1 MAVGDIILLYCH
13 AKLYKRIGKINMI
26 KKIYASYDEQ
36 IIRVYQ
42 AFSNEIADEAL
53 KLGHLGNKF
62 RLNRMTWIKPSFLW
76 MMYRSGWATKE
87 KQERVLAFDIK
98 IEGFREMLQSVVL
111 SNYDE
116 TIYGNCENWK
126 KMKEKSEVIC
136 QWDPDRNISLEP
148 LDRRAIQLGIR
159 GEMVYKYV
167 NTWTVKITDITNTA
181 YKIKYLYDIK
191 RTDEIE
197 LPIEKEFSL
206 SEKEKFI
213 LGIKER

>member
-1 MAVGDIILLYCH
+1 MAVGDIIVPYCH
-13 AKLYKRIGKINMI
+13 AKLYKRIGKFNMI

-53 KLGHLGNKF
+53 KLGYLGNKF

-116 TIYGNCENWK
+116 TIYGNC
-126 KMKEKSEVIC
+126 
-136 QWDPDRNISLEP
+136 
-148 LDRRAIQLGIR
+148 
-159 GEMVYKYV
+159 
-167 NTWTVKITDITNTA
+167 
-181 YKIKYLYDIK
+181 
-191 RTDEIE
+191 
-197 LPIEKEFSL
+197 
-206 SEKEKFI
+206 
-213 LGIKER
+213 